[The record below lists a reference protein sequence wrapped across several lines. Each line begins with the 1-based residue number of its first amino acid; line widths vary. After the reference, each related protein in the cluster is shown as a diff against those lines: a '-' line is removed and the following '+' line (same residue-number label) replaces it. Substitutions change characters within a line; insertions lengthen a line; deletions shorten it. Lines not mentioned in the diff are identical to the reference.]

1 MGCSSTRE
9 KLESRML
16 ILKLKKIEIKKER
29 EERIKDLERIT
40 GKPVKRDIIPD
51 YIDNSNNINDEES
64 SENSSENYDSEIHSN
79 SNKNSS
85 SKNSH
90 NIESYSYESSEDL
103 VNDRRI
109 KKK

>member
-16 ILKLKKIEIKKER
+16 ILKLKKN
-29 EERIKDLERIT
+29 
-40 GKPVKRDIIPD
+40 